1 MITDTSNDTESIQE
15 QANLWITRLDSG
27 LSRTEKQQLVAWINQ
42 DKAHYAAL
50 KKLSFLWTDISTKH
64 ELSGLFIHKTEKKP
78 HFDYLMKTFLAL
90 GLITVALLAANLFS
104 DINLLWP
111 AQQRDNAKHWVYQKY
126 SSQYGEQKQLTL
138 NDGTIVELNTNSV
151 IEVAY
156 TAEQRKITLIR
167 GEARFDVA
175 KDKNRP
181 FTVISG
187 HNSFT
192 ALGTIF
198 NVQRENISSVEL
210 LVKEGRVLVA
220 EANVHVAKLLN
231 AISVSDQQLTA
242 PLSLATSQQ
251 VTELAVQDDNILTAG
266 EKIAIANDVSSAT
279 QSLSAQ
285 EVKKELAWQ
294 QGMLIFDGEP
304 LTQVLKE
311 VQRYNQVKF
320 TPINNELAKL
330 RVSGYFKTNDI
341 NGLLQSLSYNFKINA
356 QELTSNTYTLSRT
369 L

>member
-1 MITDTSNDTESIQE
+1 MKAFLVT
-15 QANLWITRLDSG
+15 G
-27 LSRTEKQQLVAWINQ
+27 LV
-42 DKAHYAAL
+42 
-50 KKLSFLWTDISTKH
+50 
-64 ELSGLFIHKTEKKP
+64 
-78 HFDYLMKTFLAL
+78 
-90 GLITVALLAANLFS
+90 TVALLTANIFN
-104 DINLLWP
+104 DVNLLWP
-111 AQQRDNAKHWVYQKY
+111 SQQRDNAKHWVYQKY

-156 TAEQRKITLIR
+156 TAQQRKITLIR

-198 NVQRENISSVEL
+198 NVQRENINSVEL

-220 EANVHVAKLLN
+220 KANIPVTKLLS
-231 AISVSDQQLTA
+231 AIRMSDQQLTA
-242 PLSLATSQQ
+242 PLDPATTQQ
-251 VTELAVQDDNILTAG
+251 GSKRVIKNDNILTAG
-266 EKIAIANDVSSAT
+266 EKVAIANDISST
-279 QSLSAQ
+279 KQSLSTQ
-285 EVKKELAWQ
+285 EVKQELAWQ

-311 VQRYNQVKF
+311 VQRYNQIKF

-341 NGLLQSLSYNFKINA
+341 NGLLQSLSYNFDINA